1 MIPGECRALE
11 DLCVHGSEGNYLRLA
26 DAVLVDWVATKILY
40 LSLTVGFTDLQT
52 LYPDQKPYYRRPA
65 SLKLFAEETQQ
76 FELLEQ
82 FYGQIGKLTLLEM
95 LDLRVQHFHA
105 LGHPLNKPYTTLK
118 ELRGS
123 VSADTEETKQ
133 TVAWREVVFMD
144 DTFSD
149 LRVAEFFLTLAWS
162 LATFGRG
169 ELLEELCGSVADEIC
184 ETLEQSPGTLQGSE
198 RYVDLFPP
206 KVGHTQA
213 RTHTERVNNVRF
225 NNSNVN
231 LSRAT
236 PSSAVS

>member
-1 MIPGECRALE
+1 MDSASIKMIPGECRALE

-105 LGHPLNKPYTTLK
+105 LGHPLNKPYTT
-118 ELRGS
+118 
-123 VSADTEETKQ
+123 V
-133 TVAWREVVFMD
+133 
-144 DTFSD
+144 TFP
-149 LRVAEFFLTLAWS
+149 
-162 LATFGRG
+162 G
-169 ELLEELCGSVADEIC
+169 LLSMPE
-184 ETLEQSPGTLQGSE
+184 
-198 RYVDLFPP
+198 
-206 KVGHTQA
+206 K
-213 RTHTERVNNVRF
+213 ERVD
-225 NNSNVN
+225 
-231 LSRAT
+231 RAIC
-236 PSSAVS
+236 SYWLD